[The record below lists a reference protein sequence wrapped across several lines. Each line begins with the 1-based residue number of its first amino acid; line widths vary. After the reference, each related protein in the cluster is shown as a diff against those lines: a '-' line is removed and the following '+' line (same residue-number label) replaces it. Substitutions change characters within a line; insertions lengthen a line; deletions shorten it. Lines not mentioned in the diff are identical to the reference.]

1 MRRREFIMLVG
12 GAAAARPARA
22 QQTGRAR
29 RIAVLMSWDESNP
42 QVQTWIAAFRDG
54 LGKLGWVEGQNLH
67 FEFRWTGTDSTLM
80 EKAAKEF
87 AAMQPDLIGHRRA
100 PFRLGLSTSLI
111 RSAKALSRVC

>member
-87 AAMQPDLIGHRRA
+87 AAMQPDLIGLVEFANYRNAASTDAHRSDWVYQHR
-100 PFRLGLSTSLI
+100 
-111 RSAKALSRVC
+111 